1 MDEAMS
7 RRLLMLCACAAM
19 SGAALAQTMADP
31 TQPPPEL
38 LRLQATG
45 PDAAPAVIKGPQLQ
59 SVLTG
64 TRGRQVAVIDGQTVP
79 LGGKFNGATLI
90 KVGKNQVVLKNGREQ
105 QVLTLFPEVEA
116 DAKNTAHKR

>member
-1 MDEAMS
+1 MS
-7 RRLLMLCACAAM
+7 RRLLMVCACAAM
-19 SGAALAQTMADP
+19 SGVAPAQTMVDP

-38 LRLQATG
+38 LRLQVAG

-116 DAKNTAHKR
+116 DAKNAAHKR